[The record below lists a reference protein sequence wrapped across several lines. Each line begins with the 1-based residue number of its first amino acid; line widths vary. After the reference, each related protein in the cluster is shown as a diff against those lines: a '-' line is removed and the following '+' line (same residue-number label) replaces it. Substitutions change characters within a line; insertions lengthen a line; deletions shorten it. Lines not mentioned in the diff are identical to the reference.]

1 MLTKN
6 YNISPQNGTPAEGE
20 LYKRVVTFGKT
31 FELRYGYYDDIDR
44 KTNPVVIYPDFQ
56 DNPVYTEG
64 GEPFVTMMQDA
75 CESYEGATPKTVDTA
90 CAECRYFKRGE
101 EYFGICLCKSNRKNE

>member
-6 YNISPQNGTPAEGE
+6 YDISAQSSTPAEGE
-20 LYKRVVTFGKT
+20 LYKRVVTFGKS

-56 DNPVYTEG
+56 ENPVYTDG

-75 CESYEGATPKTVDTA
+75 CASYGGSTERTVDTT
-90 CAECRYFKRGE
+90 CAECKYFKRGE
-101 EYFGICLCKSNRKNE
+101 EYFGICLCESNRKNE

>member
-1 MLTKN
+1 M
-6 YNISPQNGTPAEGE
+6 
-20 LYKRVVTFGKT
+20 VTFGKS

-56 DNPVYTEG
+56 ENPVYTDG

-75 CESYEGATPKTVDTA
+75 CESYGGSTERTVDTT
-90 CAECRYFKRGE
+90 CAECKYFKRGE
-101 EYFGICLCKSNRKNE
+101 EYFGICLCESNRKNE